1 MKEKRPKGDFPMP
14 EDISASLPFRE
25 EYDTGLKKLV
35 ENRRAELDRVRAE
48 RMSPANIAAD
58 REKFRR
64 EYTDLLGWPLNVYEN
79 YRSVPMNVRRL
90 PHGEND
96 FAVIWQMQ
104 FEVLPELWFYG
115 LFFEHK
121 NKAEDLPF
129 VICQH
134 GGLGTPE
141 VVSGVLGETYNYNNL
156 LERAANYGKG
166 ANTFAPGLYLWH
178 DDYGPKKDRNRIDND
193 LKQLGGS
200 IAALEVFAIRRTLDY
215 FIGEGIAKEG
225 HIGMIGLSY
234 GGLYTLLTAAA
245 DPRINAAY
253 SSCQYND
260 RYLHNWP
267 DWTWKNSAMFLDAE
281 TAALVAP
288 RALYLEE
295 GDNDELFDDETFLK
309 ECERAVPF
317 FKAADAEENLK
328 YRAFKGTHE
337 LDKSDD
343 GYTFVFAHL

>member
-1 MKEKRPKGDFPMP
+1 MP
-14 EDISASLPFRE
+14 EDISLSLSFRKT
-25 EYDTGLKKLV
+25 YDEGLKKLV
-35 ENRRAELDRVRAE
+35 ENRRAECDRLRAE

-58 REKFRR
+58 REMYRA
-64 EYTDLLGWPLNVYEN
+64 EYIDLLGWPLNAYEE
-79 YRSVPMNVRRL
+79 YRRTPMAVKKI

-121 NKAEDLPF
+121 NKSEDLPF

-156 LERAANYGKG
+156 LERAARYGTG
-166 ANTFAPGLYLWH
+166 ANTFAPGLYLWS
-178 DDYGPKKDRNRIDND
+178 DDYGPKKDRSAMDNA

-200 IAALEVFAIRRTLDY
+200 IAALEVYAIRRTLDW
-215 FIGEGIAKEG
+215 FMDEGIAREG

-234 GGLYTLLTAAA
+234 GGSYTLLTAAA
-245 DPRINAAY
+245 EPRITAAY

-260 RYLHNWP
+260 RYLYNWS
-267 DWTWKNSAMFLDAE
+267 DWIWKGSAMFLDAE
-281 TAALVAP
+281 MAALVAP

-295 GDNDELFDDETFLK
+295 GDSDELFDDKTFLA

-317 FKAADAEENLK
+317 FEAAGAREKLSF
-328 YRAFKGTHE
+328 RAFAGTHE
-337 LDKSDD
+337 LDKADD
-343 GYTFVFAHL
+343 GYDFVFRYL

>member
-1 MKEKRPKGDFPMP
+1 MTE
-14 EDISASLPFRE
+14 EISSSLPFRE
-25 EYDTGLKKLV
+25 EYDRGLKQLI
-35 ENRRAELDRVRAE
+35 ENRRAELNRIRAE

-64 EYTDLLGWPLNVYEN
+64 EYLDLLGWPLNEYDE
-79 YRSVPMNVRRL
+79 YRKTPMNVRVI

-96 FAVIWQMQ
+96 FAVIRQMQ
-104 FEVLPELWFYG
+104 FEVLPDLWFYG

-121 NKAEDLPF
+121 NKSEDLPF

-156 LERAANYGKG
+156 LERAATYGKG

-178 DDYGPKKDRNRIDND
+178 DDYGPQKDRNSIDNA

-200 IAALEVFAIRRTLDY
+200 IAALEVFAIRRALDW
-215 FIGEGIAKEG
+215 FVDEGIAKEG

-234 GGLYTLLTAAA
+234 GGSYTLLTAAA
-245 DPRINAAY
+245 DTRINAAY

-260 RYLHNWP
+260 RYIHNWY
-267 DWTWKNSAMFLDAE
+267 DWTWKGSAMYLDAE
-281 TAALVAP
+281 MAALVAP

-295 GDNDELFDDETFLK
+295 GDNDDLFDDKTFLR

-317 FKAADAEENLK
+317 YEAAGVPENLK
-328 YRAFKGTHE
+328 YRAFQGSHE
-337 LDKSDD
+337 LCKDSG
-343 GYTFVFAHL
+343 GYDFVFRYL

>member
-1 MKEKRPKGDFPMP
+1 MTE
-14 EDISASLPFRE
+14 EISSSLPFRE
-25 EYDTGLKKLV
+25 EYDRGLKQLI
-35 ENRRAELDRVRAE
+35 ENRRAELNRVRAE

-64 EYTDLLGWPLNVYEN
+64 EYLDLLGWPLNEYEE
-79 YRSVPMNVRRL
+79 YRKTPMNVRVI

-96 FAVIWQMQ
+96 FAVIRQMQ
-104 FEVLPELWFYG
+104 FEVLPDLWFYG

-121 NKAEDLPF
+121 NKSEDLPF

-156 LERAANYGKG
+156 LERAATYGKG

-178 DDYGPKKDRNRIDND
+178 DDYGPKKDRNSIDNA

-200 IAALEVFAIRRTLDY
+200 IAALEVFAIRRALDW
-215 FIGEGIAKEG
+215 FVDEGIAKEG

-234 GGLYTLLTAAA
+234 GGSYTLLTAAA
-245 DPRINAAY
+245 DTRINAAY

-260 RYLHNWP
+260 RYIHNWY
-267 DWTWKNSAMFLDAE
+267 DWTWKGSAMYLDAE
-281 TAALVAP
+281 MAALVAP

-295 GDNDELFDDETFLK
+295 GDNDDLFDDKTFLR

-317 FKAADAEENLK
+317 YEAAGVPENLK
-328 YRAFKGTHE
+328 YRAFQGSHE
-337 LDKSDD
+337 LCKDSG
-343 GYTFVFAHL
+343 GYDFVFRYL

>member
-1 MKEKRPKGDFPMP
+1 MAEL
-14 EDISASLPFRE
+14 ISQSLQFRE
-25 EYDTGLKKLV
+25 EYDAGLKNLIT
-35 ENRRAELDRVRAE
+35 NRRAELDRIRAE

-64 EYTDLLGWPLNVYEN
+64 EYLDLLGWPLNEYEE
-79 YRSVPMNVRRL
+79 YRKTPMNVRKI

-96 FAVIWQMQ
+96 FAVIWRMQ
-104 FEVLPELWFYG
+104 FEILPGLWFYG

-121 NKAEDLPF
+121 NKSDDLPF

-156 LERAANYGKG
+156 LERAANYGNG
-166 ANTFAPGLYLWH
+166 AHTFAPGLYLWH
-178 DDYGPKKDRNRIDND
+178 DDYDPKKDRNRIDND

-215 FIGEGIAKEG
+215 FADEGYAREG

-234 GGLYTLLTAAA
+234 GGSYTLLTAAA
-245 DPRINAAY
+245 EPRICAAY

-260 RYLHNWP
+260 RYIHNWP
-267 DWTWKNSAMFLDAE
+267 DWTWKGSAMFLDAE
-281 TAALVAP
+281 MAALVAP

-295 GDNDELFDDETFLK
+295 GDNDELFDDRTFLR

-317 FKAADAEENLK
+317 YEAAGAGENLK
-328 YRAFKGTHE
+328 FRAFKGTHE
-337 LDKSDD
+337 LCKDSD
-343 GYTFVFAHL
+343 GYDFVFRYL

>member
-1 MKEKRPKGDFPMP
+1 MTE
-14 EDISASLPFRE
+14 EISSSLPFRE
-25 EYDTGLKKLV
+25 EYDRGLKQLI
-35 ENRRAELDRVRAE
+35 ENRRAELNRIRAE

-64 EYTDLLGWPLNVYEN
+64 EYLDLLGWPLNEYEE
-79 YRSVPMNVRRL
+79 YRKTPMNVRVI

-96 FAVIWQMQ
+96 FAVIRQMQ
-104 FEVLPELWFYG
+104 FEVLPDLWFYG

-121 NKAEDLPF
+121 NKSEDLPF

-156 LERAANYGKG
+156 LERAATYGKG

-178 DDYGPKKDRNRIDND
+178 DDYGPKKDRNSIDNA

-200 IAALEVFAIRRTLDY
+200 IAALEVFAIRRALDW
-215 FIGEGIAKEG
+215 FVDEGIAKEG

-234 GGLYTLLTAAA
+234 GGSYTLLTAAA
-245 DPRINAAY
+245 DTRINAAY

-260 RYLHNWP
+260 RYIHNWY
-267 DWTWKNSAMFLDAE
+267 DWTWKGSAMYLDAE
-281 TAALVAP
+281 MAALVAP

-295 GDNDELFDDETFLK
+295 GDNDDLFDDKTFLR

-317 FKAADAEENLK
+317 YEAAGVPENLK
-328 YRAFKGTHE
+328 YRAFQGSHE
-337 LDKSDD
+337 LCKDSG
-343 GYTFVFAHL
+343 GYDFVFRYL

>member
-1 MKEKRPKGDFPMP
+1 MAEL
-14 EDISASLPFRE
+14 ISQSLAFRE
-25 EYDTGLKKLV
+25 EYDAGLKKLIAG
-35 ENRRAELDRVRAE
+35 RRSELDRIRAE
-48 RMSPANIAAD
+48 RMSPAKIAAD

-64 EYTDLLGWPLNVYEN
+64 EYLDLLGWPLNQYDE
-79 YRSVPMNVRRL
+79 YRKIPMNVRKI

-104 FEVLPELWFYG
+104 FEVLHGLWFYG

-121 NKAEDLPF
+121 NKSDDLPF

-141 VVSGVLGETYNYNNL
+141 VVSGVLGETYNYNHL

-166 ANTFAPGLYLWH
+166 ANTFAPGLYLWN
-178 DDYGPKKDRNRIDND
+178 DEYGPKKDRNRIDND

-215 FIGEGIAKEG
+215 FADEGCAREG

-234 GGLYTLLTAAA
+234 GGSYTLLTAAA
-245 DPRINAAY
+245 EPRICAAY

-260 RYLHNWP
+260 RYIHNWC

-281 TAALVAP
+281 MAALVAP

-317 FKAADAEENLK
+317 FEAAGVPENLK
-328 YRAFKGTHE
+328 FCAFKGTHE
-337 LDKSDD
+337 LCNDND
-343 GYTFVFAHL
+343 GYDFVFRYL